1 MIDLNTVHFSTLKSM
16 KSFGLDYTKFETVDE
31 LKSELQRLRKEKCVA
46 RLRIEMRD
54 KYRANPDKYRQ
65 MRYTNRAKEKEKNPE
80 KCRERQREYARKSYM
95 KKKMEK
101 VEEFKVLELLPKP
114 EQEYE
119 IEFEIVD

>member
-16 KSFGLDYTKFETVDE
+16 KNFGLDYTKFETVDE

-65 MRYTNRAKEKEKNPE
+65 MRYSNRAKEKEQNPD
-80 KCRERQREYARKSYM
+80 KCRERQREYARKSYL
-95 KKKMEK
+95 KKKMKK
-101 VEEFKVLELLPKP
+101 VEEFKVLELSPQP

>member
-1 MIDLNTVHFSTLKSM
+1 MIELHTIHFNTLKSM
-16 KSFGLDYTKFETVDE
+16 KNFGLDYTKFETVDD
-31 LKSELQRLRKEKCVA
+31 LKAELQRLRKEKCVA
-46 RLRIEMRD
+46 RLRIEMRE

-65 MRYTNRAKEKEKNPE
+65 MRYTNRAKEKQQNPE
-80 KCRERQREYARKSYM
+80 KCRERQRGYAKKSYL

-101 VEEFKVLELLPKP
+101 VEQFKVLELLPTP

>member
-1 MIDLNTVHFSTLKSM
+1 
-16 KSFGLDYTKFETVDE
+16 
-31 LKSELQRLRKEKCVA
+31 
-46 RLRIEMRD
+46 MRE

-65 MRYTNRAKEKEKNPE
+65 MRYTNRAKEKQQNPE
-80 KCRERQREYARKSYM
+80 KCRERQRGYAKKSYL

-101 VEEFKVLELLPKP
+101 VEQFKVLELSPTP